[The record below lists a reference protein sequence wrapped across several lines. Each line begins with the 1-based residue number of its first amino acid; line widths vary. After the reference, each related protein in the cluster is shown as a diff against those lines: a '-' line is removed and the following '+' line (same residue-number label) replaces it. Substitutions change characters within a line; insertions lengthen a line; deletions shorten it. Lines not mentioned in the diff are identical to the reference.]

1 MLEAGTESSA
11 SEHQVLIL
19 MYIIFLKVCSKPFPN
34 TMEPHHMRG
43 LPSWAEY
50 SGLNASLAQEMNSL
64 HYWMTH

>member
-1 MLEAGTESSA
+1 
-11 SEHQVLIL
+11 